1 MIPGMSTQ
9 PRTPTPRMTVEEF
22 LAWAEGR
29 PGRHELVRGEVV
41 AQAAERA
48 AHWEVK
54 LATHVALLAAIK
66 AKALP
71 CHVVP
76 DGATV
81 PGSTRRRLMNRTRW
95 SIAESRY
102 SPDTAMLVENPV
114 IIVEVLS
121 PSTGQRDQGRRL
133 RGLFPPAERCAH
145 YLIIDP
151 DEMLV
156 IQHRRRADDDI
167 LTRILR
173 DGTIVLDPPGIEV
186 AVGGDLWGGDVIV
199 ASIITQLYRGR
210 REELQCRRFEEVQ
223 VIRGGRA
230 AHDHP
235 RQADEKALF
244 INS

>member
-1 MIPGMSTQ
+1 MGTQ
-9 PRTPTPRMTVEEF
+9 PKAPTPRMTVEEF

-29 PGRHELVRGEVV
+29 PGRYELFRGEVF

-81 PGSTRRRLMNRTRW
+81 RIDAATAYEPDAMVYCGEP
-95 SIAESRY
+95 I
-102 SPDTAMLVENPV
+102 SPDALLVENPV
-114 IIVEVLS
+114 VIVEVLS
-121 PSTGQRDQGRRL
+121 PSTGRTDQGRKLADYFRL
-133 RGLFPPAERCAH
+133 PSVAH

-151 DEMLV
+151 DEVL
-156 IQHRRRADDDI
+156 IIHHQRHGADI

-173 DGTIVLDPPGIEV
+173 EGTITLNPPGIEV
-186 AVGGDLWGGDVIV
+186 AVGEIYGVG
-199 ASIITQLYRGR
+199 A
-210 REELQCRRFEEVQ
+210 
-223 VIRGGRA
+223 
-230 AHDHP
+230 
-235 RQADEKALF
+235 
-244 INS
+244 